1 MLKKILKFFAILIAI
16 YFPPILFIYF
26 VHKGEIF
33 KSFDFYEKLFLCLFL
48 LIVFTTNMLIISYIF
63 IEKEKLN
70 LRNKKLNK
78 LNEIR
83 KEINHC
89 KSMVLEKTETTEET
103 SNNQVINKSTKNTK
117 TYGSLYKNIIE
128 SIVEI

>member
-128 SIVEI
+128 SIVDI

>member
-1 MLKKILKFFAILIAI
+1 MLKKILNFFAILIAM

-26 VHKGEIF
+26 VHKEEIF
-33 KSFDFYEKLFLCLFL
+33 KNFDFYEKLFLCLFL

-89 KSMVLEKTETTEET
+89 KSMVLEKTEPTEET

-128 SIVEI
+128 SIVDI